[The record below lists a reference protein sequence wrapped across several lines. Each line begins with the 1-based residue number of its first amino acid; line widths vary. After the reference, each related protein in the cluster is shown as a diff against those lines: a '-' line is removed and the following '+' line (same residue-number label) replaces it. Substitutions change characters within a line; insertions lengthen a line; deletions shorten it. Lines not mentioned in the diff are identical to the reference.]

1 MASNLI
7 TKKCTWIAS
16 ETIKYVICLW
26 DWGLLPEAD
35 EEKEIKVIDLT
46 EESRD
51 NNYIIE
57 HAVYLYLLSLEE
69 QRAEEWLQCK
79 EKDKTEALCIV
90 ASTTIKDNW
99 IVANERRL
107 DHRRIALITVQKEA
121 LVELAREYK

>member
-1 MASNLI
+1 M
-7 TKKCTWIAS
+7 AS
-16 ETIKYVICLW
+16 ETIKYIICLQ
-26 DWGLLPEAD
+26 DQGLLPEAN

-46 EESRD
+46 EESGD
-51 NNYIIE
+51 NDYVVE
-57 HAVYLYLLSLEE
+57 RAVYLYLPLLEE
-69 QRAEEWLQCK
+69 QRAKERLQRK